1 MTRTKVR
8 EWVPGW
14 LTLIISVLILGATRL
29 ITLALVG
36 QYVGLIYEVKRRP
49 LYLLRGEPLDRITLD
64 EQGSQ

>member
-14 LTLIISVLILGATRL
+14 LTLIISVLILGATRS
-29 ITLALVG
+29 IALAIVG

-49 LYLLRGEPLDRITLD
+49 LFLLRGKPVDRITLD
-64 EQGSQ
+64 EQESQ